1 VPHRVKTIG
10 FSFED
15 LTGQPGVALHT
26 FEQRVSDSK
35 LLCQPEVGFY
45 EFTGTARIS
54 EEDMNPSLNLKKSA
68 KSLAAFG

>member
-1 VPHRVKTIG
+1 
-10 FSFED
+10 
-15 LTGQPGVALHT
+15 VALHT